1 MRPCGWH
8 LFLVLRQFLTMK
20 KILIFFFALI
30 SLSAHAQTP
39 WGGMLGKYTTPA
51 KDSLVTIKLDDIKD
65 YVLSYATGGGT
76 VSTVAVATANGLAGT
91 SDGNASAPTLTLTT
105 TINSPVLAGNGTAIS
120 AATTTGT
127 GSTVVL
133 NNGPTLIAPVL
144 GTPASGTLTN
154 ATGLPISTGVS
165 GLGTGVATFLAT
177 PSSANAIAAVTDETG
192 TGAMVFATSPT
203 LVTPALGTPSSGV
216 LTNATGLPISTGVSG
231 LGTGVAT
238 FLATPSSAN
247 LIAAMT
253 NETGTGSLVFATSP
267 TLVTPAL
274 GTPSSGVLTNATG
287 LPISTGVS
295 GLGTGVATFLA
306 TPSSANLIAAMT
318 NETGTGSLVFA
329 TSPTLVTPA
338 LGTPSSGVATN
349 LTGLPLTT
357 GVTGVLP
364 IANGGTNLSALGGDN
379 TFLASNGTA
388 YYAATG
394 AFTFNNAAFSISRTS
409 GTINFNVPNATA
421 ALGGI
426 VSTTTQTF
434 AGDKT
439 WGGTHTNT
447 GLITGNGGITGVSTA
462 SLAAVN
468 IDGVL
473 KSSFRSVTTGV
484 TIDENDHRTFVGT
497 LSANITLTL
506 PTCNATRDGW
516 EWKFVRTGADANAFV
531 IDPNAAET
539 INGNATLTVAGQ
551 FRSIDCQCINGT
563 GWITTNL

>member
-1 MRPCGWH
+1 MRPRWRDI
-8 LFLVLRQFLTMK
+8 FLVLRQFLTMK

-30 SLSAHAQTP
+30 SLTAHAQTP
-39 WGGMLGKYTTPA
+39 WGGLLGKYTSPS
-51 KDSLVTIKLDDIKD
+51 KDSVMTINLDALKD
-65 YVLSYATGGGT
+65 YVLTYAVGGGT
-76 VSTVAVATANGLAGT
+76 VSTVAVATANGFAGT

-105 TINSPVLAGNGTAIS
+105 SINSPVLAGNGTAIS

-133 NNGPTLIAPVL
+133 NNGPTLIAPAL

-177 PSSANAIAAVTDETG
+177 PSSANARTAVTDETG
-192 TGAMVFATSPT
+192 TGSM
-203 LVTPALGTPSSGV
+203 
-216 LTNATGLPISTGVSG
+216 
-231 LGTGVAT
+231 
-238 FLATPSSAN
+238 
-247 LIAAMT
+247 
-253 NETGTGSLVFATSP
+253 
-267 TLVTPAL
+267 
-274 GTPSSGVLTNATG
+274 
-287 LPISTGVS
+287 
-295 GLGTGVATFLA
+295 
-306 TPSSANLIAAMT
+306 
-318 NETGTGSLVFA
+318 VFA

-364 IANGGTNLSALGGDN
+364 IANGGINLSSLGADN

-388 YYAATG
+388 YYAATA
-394 AFTFNNAAFSISRTS
+394 AFTFNDAAFSISRTS
-409 GTINFNVPNATA
+409 GTVNFNVPNATA

-434 AGDKT
+434 AGNKT

-447 GLITGNGGITGVSTA
+447 GLITGNGGIVGVST
-462 SLAAVN
+462 STLAAVN
-468 IDGVL
+468 VDGVL

-484 TIDENDHRTFVGT
+484 TIDENDHRTYVGT
-497 LSANITLTL
+497 LAANITLTL
-506 PTCNATRDGW
+506 PACDATRDGW
-516 EWKFVRTGADANAFV
+516 EWKFVRTGADGFAFI
-531 IDPNAAET
+531 IDPNSTET
-539 INGNATLTVAGQ
+539 INGNTTLTVAGQ
-551 FRSIDCQCINGT
+551 FRAIDCQCINGT

>member
-1 MRPCGWH
+1 
-8 LFLVLRQFLTMK
+8 MK
-20 KILIFFFALI
+20 KILFFSIFTLA
-30 SLSAHAQTP
+30 SLSANAQTP
-39 WGGMLGKYTTPA
+39 WGGWLGKFTSPN
-51 KDSLVTIKLDDIKD
+51 KDSLITVKLDAVKD

-120 AATTTGT
+120 AGTTTGT

-133 NNGPTLIAPVL
+133 SSGPTLVAPIL

-165 GLGTGVATFLAT
+165 GLALGVATFLAT

-203 LVTPALGTPSSGV
+203 FVTPNLGTPASGT

-231 LGTGVAT
+231 LGTGIAT
-238 FLATPSSAN
+238 LLATPSSAN
-247 LIAAMT
+247 LISAVT
-253 NETGTGSLVFATSP
+253 NETGTGALVFATSP
-267 TLVTPAL
+267 TLVTPLL
-274 GTPSSGVLTNATG
+274 GTPTSGV
-287 LPISTGVS
+287 
-295 GLGTGVATFLA
+295 
-306 TPSSANLIAAMT
+306 MT
-318 NETGTGSLVFA
+318 NV
-329 TSPTLVTPA
+329 
-338 LGTPSSGVATN
+338 
-349 LTGLPLTT
+349 TGLPLTT

-388 YYAATG
+388 YYAATA
-394 AFTFNNAAFSISRTS
+394 AFTFNDAAFSVARTS
-409 GTINFNVPNATA
+409 GTVNFNVPNATA

-434 AGDKT
+434 AGNKT

-447 GLITGNGGITGVSTA
+447 GLITGNGGIVGVST
-462 SLAAVN
+462 STLAAVN
-468 IDGVL
+468 VDGVQ

-484 TIDENDHRTFVGT
+484 TIDENDHRTYVGT
-497 LSANITLTL
+497 LGANITLAL
-506 PTCNATRDGW
+506 PACNATRDGW
-516 EWKFVRTGADANAFV
+516 EWKFVRTGADGFAFI
-531 IDPNAAET
+531 IDPATTET
-539 INGNATLTVAGQ
+539 INGNTTLTVAGQ
-551 FRSIDCQCINGT
+551 YRAIDCQCINGT

>member
-51 KDSLVTIKLDDIKD
+51 KDSLVTLKLDDVKD
-65 YVLSYATGGGT
+65 YVLSYALGGGT

-274 GTPSSGVLTNATG
+274 GTPSSGV
-287 LPISTGVS
+287 
-295 GLGTGVATFLA
+295 
-306 TPSSANLIAAMT
+306 
-318 NETGTGSLVFA
+318 
-329 TSPTLVTPA
+329 
-338 LGTPSSGVATN
+338 ATN

-447 GLITGNGGITGVSTA
+447 GLITGNGGIVGVSTA

-484 TIDENDHRTFVGT
+484 TIDENDHRTYVGT
-497 LSANITLTL
+497 LGANITLTL

-516 EWKFVRTGADANAFV
+516 EWKFVRTGADANAFI
-531 IDPNAAET
+531 IDPNSTET